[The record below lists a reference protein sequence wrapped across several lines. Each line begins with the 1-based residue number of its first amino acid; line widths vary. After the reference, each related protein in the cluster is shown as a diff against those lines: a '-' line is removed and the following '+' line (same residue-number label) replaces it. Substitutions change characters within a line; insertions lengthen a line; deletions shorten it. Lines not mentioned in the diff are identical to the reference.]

1 MKNIAV
7 MISGHPKGIQ
17 HTYKLFKYWNN
28 LYDNINFDFFISVW
42 ENDYDE
48 KYFNWATKYEFLKE
62 SDCPYDLS
70 NHETGRHQPHY
81 CYALHKVNEL
91 KNSHNK
97 DYDMVLQTRSDA
109 ILSRKLLDSL
119 VGTITEIR
127 DGLIPEQ
134 DNQGNFTGKAIKD
147 TRYNPQISD
156 KNILSATG
164 TFVHNYYDINNTL
177 KQHLWTQDIWFAGT
191 PKVMDI
197 FCNMFNYIFV
207 EKKYGN
213 SEEEPILL
221 HIFQAEYLNKL
232 KIYNSAL
239 ASGAEHTYLREPE
252 RFKFDNDNGGFPLYH
267 PTPNQLDNII
277 NEYGIDWFYE
287 SQPEN
292 HPELKW
298 TTILNYFENTEKI

>member
-7 MISGHPKGIQ
+7 MISGHPRGIQ
-17 HTYKLFKYWNN
+17 NTYKLFKHWNN
-28 LYDNINFDFFISVW
+28 LYDDVNFDFFISVW
-42 ENDYDE
+42 ENDIDE

-62 SDCPYDLS
+62 SDCPYDLK
-70 NHETGRHQPHY
+70 NHEPLKHQPHY
-81 CYALHKVNEL
+81 CYALQKVNEL
-91 KNSHNK
+91 KNSHEK
-97 DYDMVLQTRSDA
+97 KYDMVFQTRTDSVH
-109 ILSRKLLDSL
+109 SRVFLDSL
-119 VGTITEIR
+119 IFTITQIR
-127 DGLIPEQ
+127 GGLIAKK
-134 DNQGNFTGKAIKD
+134 DKHGNYTGESETD
-147 TRYNPQISD
+147 TRHNPQISD

-197 FCNMFNYIFV
+197 FCDMFNYIFV

-213 SEEEPILL
+213 SEKEPILL

-239 ASGAEHTYLREPE
+239 RAGTEYTFLREPE
-252 RFKFDNDNGGFPLYH
+252 RFNFDHRGGGYDLSH

-292 HPELKW
+292 EPELKW